1 MRAVVTVV
9 GKDKTGII
17 AKISTFLAE
26 KEINILDISQ
36 TILDKYFTMIML
48 VDLSSATV
56 KLADLAE
63 ECRILGENIGMS
75 IHVQHEDIFNTM
87 HSV

>member
-17 AKISTFLAE
+17 SKV
-26 KEINILDISQ
+26 
-36 TILDKYFTMIML
+36 MIML
-48 VDLSSATV
+48 VDLSAATE

-63 ECRILGENIGMS
+63 ECREMGEKIGMS
-75 IHVQHEDIFNTM
+75 VHVQHEDIFNAM
-87 HSV
+87 HKV

>member
-1 MRAVVTVV
+1 MRAVLTVV

-17 AKISTFLAE
+17 AQVSTYLAN

-36 TILDKYFTMIML
+36 TILGEYFTMIML
-48 VDLSSATV
+48 VDLSAAEI

-63 ECRILGENIGMS
+63 ECIELGNNIGMS
-75 IHVQHEDIFNTM
+75 IHVQHEDVFNAM
-87 HSV
+87 HNI